1 MSKFTG
7 ALALAALALA
17 GYLAFA
23 PIPADPVAW
32 TPQPD
37 KGYTGSHERN
47 NRLGMVNRLPL
58 NRDQGPEHIVARD
71 GWVYTGL
78 SSGAVVRVP
87 ANAGSDVQVET
98 VLNTGGRPLGLDF
111 DAQGRLLIADGM
123 KGLLLATLPAK
134 GGAARVETL
143 AAQVDDSV
151 NGTAVLGDAI
161 RYADAVLVAKNGTVY
176 FTDASRRFAPAK
188 WGGTFDAS
196 VLDTLE
202 HSCTGRL
209 LAYDPQTRYTRVMLR
224 DLCFPNGLALTED
237 QQHLLLSETGA
248 YRILRVSVNIDGLS
262 APQVLGL
269 PGDLVKVLIDN
280 LPGFPDN
287 LMRGENGRI
296 WVGLTKPRSPIID
309 FAASHPWMRALT
321 LRLPKVLWPVPP
333 AYGHVFA
340 FDENGKVLVDLQ
352 DPEGAYPETTA
363 ATEVGGRLY
372 IQSLNARSLGWVEK
386 SSVGL

>member
-7 ALALAALALA
+7 AVALIVLALA

-47 NRLGMVNRLPL
+47 SRLSNINRLPL
-58 NRDQGPEHIVARD
+58 NRDQGPEHIVAHG
-71 GWVYTGL
+71 GWIYTGL
-78 SSGAVVRVP
+78 HSGAVVRVR
-87 ANAGSDVQVET
+87 ADAGADAQPE
-98 VLNTGGRPLGLDF
+98 VLFNTGGRPLGLDF
-111 DAQGRLLIADGM
+111 DAQGHLLIADGF
-123 KGLLLATLPAK
+123 KGLLQATLPTNGTAIT
-134 GGAARVETL
+134 VETL
-143 AAQVDDSV
+143 VNKVDDAVKSV
-151 NGTAVLGDAI
+151 PTLNDPI
-161 RYADAVLVAKNGTVY
+161 RFADAVLIAKNSTVY
-176 FTDASRRFAPAK
+176 FTDASRRFAPTQ
-188 WGGTFDAS
+188 WGGTFEAS

-224 DLCFPNGLALTED
+224 DLCFPNGLALTQDE
-237 QQHLLLSETGA
+237 QHLLLSETGT

-262 APQVLGL
+262 APQAIAL
-269 PGDLVKVLIDN
+269 PGDAVKVLIDN

-296 WVGLTKPRSPIID
+296 WVGLTKPRSGLID

-321 LRLPKVLWPVPP
+321 LRLPKFLWPVPP

-340 FDENGKVLVDLQ
+340 FDETGKVLVDLQ
-352 DPEGAYPETTA
+352 DPSGGYPETTA
-363 ATEVGGRLY
+363 ATEAGGRLY
-372 IQSLNARSLGWVEK
+372 IQSLNARGIGWAEK
-386 SSVGL
+386 SSLGL